1 MGNHRTMRAIFA
13 LAVLFLIVASAD
25 ELKDLSSAD
34 APAPVAEKKAVAPAA
49 KDSNLG
55 ESEGWGGALMTSGSF
70 TLMAAGAGLEEEG
83 ELGEGEGWGGALMTS
98 GSFTMMAA
106 NAGLEE

>member
-1 MGNHRTMRAIFA
+1 MGTHSTMRTLFVFV
-13 LAVLFLIVASAD
+13 VLFCVVASD

-34 APAPVAEKKAVAPAA
+34 APAPVAEKKAVAPAKA
-49 KDSNLG
+49 DGNLG

-106 NAGLEE
+106 GAGLEE

>member
-1 MGNHRTMRAIFA
+1 MGTRKMRVV
-13 LAVLFLIVASAD
+13 LVAVLLVCVVTAD

-34 APAPVAEKKAVAPAA
+34 AAAPVAEKKAVSPAKA
-49 KDSNLG
+49 ENNLG

-70 TLMAAGAGLEEEG
+70 TLMAASANAEEEG

-106 NAGLEE
+106 SANAE

>member
-1 MGNHRTMRAIFA
+1 MGNQSKMRALILLALIF
-13 LAVLFLIVASAD
+13 VVVTAD

-34 APAPVAEKKAVAPAA
+34 APAPVTEKKAVAAA
-49 KDSNLG
+49 KTDNNLG

-70 TLMAAGAGLEEEG
+70 TLMAANSGLEEEG

>member
-1 MGNHRTMRAIFA
+1 MGTLQTTCVSSPFCFW
-13 LAVLFLIVASAD
+13 LVVVTAD

-34 APAPVAEKKAVAPAA
+34 APAPVTEKKVAPAKA
-49 KDSNLG
+49 ESNLG

-70 TLMAAGAGLEEEG
+70 TLMAAGNSLEEEG

-106 NAGLEE
+106 GNSLEE